1 MLVLWEDLGYNRND
15 IINGGDRM
23 QNFLTVGQQVLILF
37 ILIMIGFVLGKKK
50 IIGDGAAKA
59 LSDIALLLA
68 TPCVIALS
76 FAREY
81 DADVLKQLG
90 IAIAVAVVIH
100 LVAIGIAQLLYRKS
114 TPRDRVMRAATV
126 LSNAGFMGLPLQ
138 QAVLGEQGV
147 FYGSAYVTVFTLT
160 LWSYGL
166 ITMDSSSRR
175 LSVKKLLV
183 NPGIIGLC
191 AGILILFLPIDLPE
205 LVRAPASH
213 LAALNTPLP
222 MLFIGYG
229 LSKVELGK
237 ALRNKSYYAVC
248 ALRLLIVPA
257 VAIGVLYLVGIRGTM
272 LCSMAIAASA
282 PIAAAVSMFA
292 DRFGQDTESAVN
304 LVALSTVFSVITM
317 PVFVALVQLVA

>member
-1 MLVLWEDLGYNRND
+1 
-15 IINGGDRM
+15 M

-68 TPCVIALS
+68 TPCVIVLS

-81 DADVLKQLG
+81 DANVLKELG
-90 IAIAVAVVIH
+90 IALLVALVIH
-100 LVAIGIAQLLYRKS
+100 IIAIGAAQLLYRKN
-114 TPRDRVMRAATV
+114 TPRDRVLRAGAV

-175 LSVKKLLV
+175 LSVKKLLL
-183 NPGIIGLC
+183 NPGIIGLGV
-191 AGILILFLPIDLPE
+191 GIIVLFLPIDLPE
-205 LVRAPASH
+205 LVRAPVSH

-222 MLFIGYG
+222 MLFIGYS
-229 LSKVELGK
+229 LSKVHLGK
-237 ALRNKSYYAVC
+237 ALRNKTYYLAGAV
-248 ALRLLIVPA
+248 RLLLIPA
-257 VAIGVLYLVGIRGTM
+257 ITIGALYLIGIRGTM

-282 PIAAAVSMFA
+282 PVAAAVSMFS
-292 DRFGQDTESAVN
+292 DRFGQDTETSVN
-304 LVALSTVFSVITM
+304 LVALSTVFSVVTM
-317 PVFVALVQLVA
+317 PVFVALVQTIA